1 MFSKS
6 KKGQVSVR
14 VDSGSVKACFPRTY
28 FSNSKQV
35 KLATGISLVEGWE
48 NVAARLQRRLQLE
61 LEDGKLEKSDG
72 EFNITFYN
80 SILEE
85 YGLRAKLRLVS
96 SPTSIAKP
104 ELSLLEVWDLYV
116 EYKKPNVSYT
126 YYIREFKGVY
136 LNAIKAALSNVEET
150 PLTIRTW
157 LLDNRCRRI
166 VKHTLIN
173 IDKAHTLALKR
184 GLITVNL
191 YDGIADDIDI
201 SVKGNNT
208 INQLDVIEEDVD
220 IFSKNKAFKWS
231 EVEVILDYIKNNNR
245 LKHWYEFI
253 KFKFLTGV
261 RTSEAIALWWVDI
274 KWDKECIVIRRSYSE
289 ECRIFKSTKNNT
301 ERLFPMPKYGELYQ
315 LLKSLK
321 EGEPNECVFKSKY
334 GKVISINRL
343 SKVWCGHKPS
353 NTKGILPVLIEKGL
367 ISKYLPPYNTRHTFI
382 NHQIYDLGRDEKIV
396 NSWCEHSIDTS
407 RKFYQDISDKALH
420 INPDKTTSEV
430 ELEKMKVQLEEQRR
444 LIDELRGLR

>member
-1 MFSKS
+1 M
-6 KKGQVSVR
+6 R

-208 INQLDVIEEDVD
+208 INQLDVIEEDLHL
-220 IFSKNKAFKWS
+220 F
-231 EVEVILDYIKNNNR
+231 
-245 LKHWYEFI
+245 
-253 KFKFLTGV
+253 
-261 RTSEAIALWWVDI
+261 
-274 KWDKECIVIRRSYSE
+274 
-289 ECRIFKSTKNNT
+289 RICST
-301 ERLFPMPKYGELYQ
+301 
-315 LLKSLK
+315 
-321 EGEPNECVFKSKY
+321 
-334 GKVISINRL
+334 I
-343 SKVWCGHKPS
+343 
-353 NTKGILPVLIEKGL
+353 
-367 ISKYLPPYNTRHTFI
+367 
-382 NHQIYDLGRDEKIV
+382 
-396 NSWCEHSIDTS
+396 
-407 RKFYQDISDKALH
+407 
-420 INPDKTTSEV
+420 
-430 ELEKMKVQLEEQRR
+430 
-444 LIDELRGLR
+444 